1 MFKSIA
7 ITFSSIISKLFPRKR
22 YTIHFNPDGTPIQ
35 DDTYFLFINLT
46 LLKAFKCSKDRMSK
60 TEKLQKK
67 FNLSPEQAREII
79 DYYFDQ
85 KELMRKIK
93 NASR

>member
-7 ITFSSIISKLFPRKR
+7 ITFLSIIGKMFRRKR

-46 LLKAFKCSKDRMSK
+46 LHKAFKCSKYTMSK
-60 TEKLQKK
+60 NEKLQRK
-67 FNLSPEQAREII
+67 FNLSSKQAREIV
-79 DYYFDQ
+79 DYFFDQ